1 VAVGELGSF
10 GVKAIAMSY
19 HCPSCQRVLY
29 NRRLSQCGFCGEDI
43 PENLRFTPE
52 EIAALDRE
60 TAELEEQRK
69 QREREA
75 EEARRA
81 EGGDT
86 GVDFSAFT

>member
-1 VAVGELGSF
+1 
-10 GVKAIAMSY
+10 MS
-19 HCPSCQRVLY
+19 HRCPSCQRVLY
-29 NRRLSQCGFCGEDI
+29 NPRLSHCGFCGADI

-60 TAELEEQRK
+60 MTELEEQRK
-69 QREREA
+69 QRERVA

-86 GVDFSAFT
+86 GVDYSAFT

>member
-1 VAVGELGSF
+1 
-10 GVKAIAMSY
+10 MSY
-19 HCPSCQRVLY
+19 HCPICQRVLY
-29 NRRLSQCGFCGEDI
+29 NRRLSQCGFCGADI

-52 EIAALDRE
+52 VIATLDRE